1 MKEKITI
8 FIVAL
13 TSLLAPVELSV
24 ICLMGIILID
34 TIVKLISLKYIAKKD
49 GRKYRDVFKS
59 KMLRRGYI
67 FKSLGYAFLAVPLF
81 PLDYFVLTPFLD
93 TVLKALD
100 YNIVLNKAVLTNG
113 LLIIFAI
120 IELASINENWFD
132 ISGNNV
138 LSGVWVTVKKI
149 RRAAEGVAE
158 TYRNIKK

>member
-24 ICLMGIILID
+24 ICLMGIIFID
-34 TIVKLISLKYIAKKD
+34 TIVKLISLKYIAK
-49 GRKYRDVFKS
+49 RERRNYRDVFKS

-67 FKSLGYAFLAVPLF
+67 FKSLGYAFIAAPLF
-81 PLDYFVLTPFLD
+81 PLDYYVLTPFLD
-93 TVLKALD
+93 SLLKALEYD
-100 YNIVLNKAVLTNG
+100 IVLNKAVFTNG
-113 LLIIFAI
+113 ILIIFSI

-138 LSGVWVTVKKI
+138 LSRVWVVVKRIRKTV
-149 RRAAEGVAE
+149 EQTAE

>member
-13 TSLLAPVELSV
+13 TSLLAPVELAV
-24 ICLMGIILID
+24 ICLMAIIFID
-34 TIVKLISLKYIAKKD
+34 TIVKLISLKYIAKRER
-49 GRKYRDVFKS
+49 RKYRDVFKS

-67 FKSLGYAFLAVPLF
+67 YKSLGYAFIAVPLF
-81 PLDYFVLTPFLD
+81 PLDYYVLTPFLD
-93 TVLKALD
+93 SLLKALEYD
-100 YNIVLNKAVLTNG
+100 IVLNKAVFTNG
-113 LLIIFAI
+113 ILIIFSI

-138 LSGVWVTVKKI
+138 LSRVWVIVKRIRKTV
-149 RRAAEGVAE
+149 EQTAE

>member
-1 MKEKITI
+1 MKDKITI

-24 ICLMGIILID
+24 IFLMGIILID
-34 TIVKLISLKYIAKKD
+34 TIVKLISLRYIAKKEN
-49 GRKYRDVFKS
+49 RLYRDVFQS

-67 FKSLGYAFLAVPLF
+67 FKSLGYAFLVVPLF

-93 TVLKALD
+93 AVLKALD
-100 YNIVLNKAVLTNG
+100 YDIILNKAVLTNG

>member
-34 TIVKLISLKYIAKKD
+34 TIVKLISLRYIAKKEN
-49 GRKYRDVFKS
+49 RKYRDVFQS

-67 FKSLGYAFLAVPLF
+67 FKSLGYAFLVVPLF

-93 TVLKALD
+93 AVLKALD
-100 YNIVLNKAVLTNG
+100 YDIILNKAVLTNG

>member
-13 TSLLAPVELSV
+13 TSLLAPVELAV
-24 ICLMGIILID
+24 ICLMAIIFID
-34 TIVKLISLKYIAKKD
+34 TIVKLISLKYIAK
-49 GRKYRDVFKS
+49 RERRNYRDVFKS

-67 FKSLGYAFLAVPLF
+67 FKSLGYAFIAVPLF
-81 PLDYFVLTPFLD
+81 PLDYYVLTPFLD
-93 TVLKALD
+93 SLLKALEYD
-100 YNIVLNKAVLTNG
+100 IVLNKAVFTHG
-113 LLIIFAI
+113 ILIIFSI

-138 LSGVWVTVKKI
+138 LSRVWVVVKRIRKTV
-149 RRAAEGVAE
+149 EQTAE

>member
-8 FIVAL
+8 FLVAL

-34 TIVKLISLKYIAKKD
+34 TVVKLISLKYVAKREK
-49 GRKYRDVFKS
+49 RKYRDVFKS

-81 PLDYFVLTPFLD
+81 PLDYYVLTPFLSAI
-93 TVLKALD
+93 LKALD
-100 YNIVLNKAVLTNG
+100 YDIILNKAIFTNG
-113 LLIIFAI
+113 ILIIFSI

-132 ISGNNV
+132 ISGNNI